1 MSGIL
6 ILLTT
11 ILLILINAFYVAAE
25 FSSVSTRR
33 SRMSQLAAEGNSMA
47 QAVLPVIEDPVRL
60 DRYIAT
66 CQLGITISS
75 LMLGFFAQGQV
86 AESISPYLISLGAL
100 SEVAAKSISATL
112 MLLLFTILQALLGEL
127 VPKNIGLQYPERLAI
142 TTYIPMRWSMLIF
155 RPLIWFFNGSG
166 MLLMR
171 LFGLTVDTEHTHVHA
186 PEEILMLVEE
196 SEAGGLL
203 DQEERLLLVNTLRLG
218 SLPVRQVMI
227 PRTKILA
234 ASVDV
239 PTDTLLARVA
249 ESSFSR
255 LLLYEETIDNVIGVI
270 HLKDLLCLG
279 HHTQQTDVRAAM
291 RPVQFVHESMPVEQ
305 VLTLLQRDQYY
316 VAVVVDEFG
325 GTAGLV
331 TLKDLVE
338 EIFGEFED
346 EFDEHVPM
354 IRLVDGERLRVRGDV
369 LIHELND
376 WLNLFLPTEDVDTI
390 GGLILSETGYV
401 PEVGKEVQINGI
413 GFRVEALDRRR
424 VSLISLPLTPKQIE
438 RMELRLYER

>member
-1 MSGIL
+1 MSVFL
-6 ILLTT
+6 ILLIT
-11 ILLILINAFYVAAE
+11 ILLIAINALYVAAE

-33 SRMSQLAAEGNSMA
+33 SRMSRWAAEGNPRA
-47 QAVLPVIEDPVRL
+47 KAVLTVIEDPALL

-75 LMLGFFAQGQV
+75 LLLGFFAQGQV
-86 AESISPYLISLGAL
+86 AEFISPYLVRFGSL
-100 SEVAAKSISATL
+100 SEVMARSIAATI
-112 MLLLFTILQALLGEL
+112 MLLVFTILQALLGEL
-127 VPKNIGLQYPERLAI
+127 VPKNIGLQYPERLALA
-142 TTYIPMRWSMLIF
+142 TYLPLRWSMAFF

-166 MLLMR
+166 QLLMR
-171 LFGLTVDTEHTHVHA
+171 LFRLTVDTEHTHVHA

-203 DQEERLLLVNTLRLG
+203 DKEERRLLVNTLRLRM
-218 SLPVRQVMI
+218 LPVRKVMI
-227 PRTKILA
+227 PRTLILA
-234 ASVDV
+234 AAVD
-239 PTDTLLARVA
+239 DSCDALLARVA

-255 LLLYEETIDNVIGVI
+255 LLLYEETIDNVVGVI
-270 HLKDLLCLG
+270 HLKDLLCL
-279 HHTQQTDVRAAM
+279 HHHSKQTDVRAAM

-325 GTAGLV
+325 GTSGLV

-354 IRLVDGERLRVRGDV
+354 IRLVDEARLRVRGDV
-369 LIHELND
+369 LITELND
-376 WLNLFLPTEDVDTI
+376 WLNLFLPSGDVDTI

-401 PEVGKEVQINGI
+401 PEVGQEVQVNGI

-424 VSLISLPLTPKQIE
+424 VSVVSLDITPQQVNKMKGVIDG
-438 RMELRLYER
+438 

>member
-1 MSGIL
+1 MSVFL
-6 ILLTT
+6 ILLII
-11 ILLILINAFYVAAE
+11 ILLIAINALYVAAE

-33 SRMSQLAAEGNSMA
+33 SRMSRWAAEGNPRA
-47 QAVLPVIEDPVRL
+47 EAVLNVIENPALL

-86 AESISPYLISLGAL
+86 AELVSPYLVRFGNL
-100 SEVAAKSISATL
+100 SEVAARSIGATL
-112 MLLLFTILQALLGEL
+112 MLLIFTILQALLGEL
-127 VPKNIGLQYPERLAI
+127 VPKNIGLQYPGRLAMA
-142 TTYIPMRWSMLIF
+142 TYLPLRWSMIIF

-166 MLLMR
+166 LLLMR
-171 LFGLTVDTEHTHVHA
+171 LFGLTVEAEHTHVHA

-203 DQEERLLLVNTLRLG
+203 DEEERLLLVNTLRLG

-234 ASVDV
+234 AAVNETSDK
-239 PTDTLLARVA
+239 LLARVA

-255 LLLYEETIDNVIGVI
+255 LLLYEETIDNVVGVI
-270 HLKDLLCLG
+270 HLKDLLCLDY
-279 HHTQQTDVRAAM
+279 HTQQTDVRAAM

-338 EIFGEFED
+338 EIFGEFVD

-354 IRLVDGERLRVRGDV
+354 IRLVDDKRLLVRGDV
-369 LIHELND
+369 LINELND

-390 GGLILSETGYV
+390 GGLILCETGYV
-401 PEVGKEVQINGI
+401 PEIGQEVQINGI
-413 GFRVEALDRRR
+413 GFRVDALDRRR
-424 VSLISLPLTPKQIE
+424 VSVVSLAVTPKQIE
-438 RMELRLYER
+438 RMKAVLDG

>member
-6 ILLTT
+6 ILLIT
-11 ILLILINAFYVAAE
+11 ILLIAINAFYVAAE

-33 SRMSQLAAEGNSMA
+33 SRMSQLAAEGNSLA
-47 QAVLPVIEDPVRL
+47 QAVLPVIEDPARL

-75 LMLGFFAQGQV
+75 LLLGFFAQGQV
-86 AESISPYLISLGAL
+86 AEFISPYLVGLGNLSGAAAL
-100 SEVAAKSISATL
+100 SISATL
-112 MLLLFTILQALLGEL
+112 MLLVFTILQALLGEL
-127 VPKNIGLQYPERLAI
+127 VPKNIGLQYPERLSLA
-142 TTYIPMRWSMLIF
+142 TYIPMGWSMIIF

-166 MLLMR
+166 QLLMR
-171 LFGLTVDTEHTHVHA
+171 LFGLRVEAEHTHVHA

-203 DQEERLLLVNTLRLG
+203 DQEERRLLVNTLRLRE
-218 SLPVRQVMI
+218 LPVRQVMI

-234 ASVDV
+234 AAVDEACA
-239 PTDTLLARVA
+239 TLLGRVA
-249 ESSFSR
+249 DSSFSR
-255 LLLYEETIDNVIGVI
+255 LLLYEETIDNVVGVI
-270 HLKDLLCLG
+270 HLKDLLCLF
-279 HHTQQTDVRAAM
+279 HHTEQKDVRAAM

-346 EFDEHVPM
+346 EFDEHFPM
-354 IRLVDGERLRVRGDV
+354 IKLVDEGRLRIRGDV
-369 LIHELND
+369 LIHELNE

-390 GGLILSETGYV
+390 GGLILSETGFV
-401 PEVGKEVQINGI
+401 PEVGQQVQVNGI
-413 GFRVEALDRRR
+413 QFRVEALDRRR
-424 VSLISLPLTPKQIE
+424 VSVVSLPVTPKQIQ
-438 RMELRLYER
+438 RMKAVLDG

>member
-369 LIHELND
+369 LIPELND

-438 RMELRLYER
+438 RMKAVLDG

>member
-1 MSGIL
+1 ML
-6 ILLTT
+6 
-11 ILLILINAFYVAAE
+11 N
-25 FSSVSTRR
+25 
-33 SRMSQLAAEGNSMA
+33 
-47 QAVLPVIEDPVRL
+47 VIEDPVLL

-75 LMLGFFAQGQV
+75 LMLGFFAQSQV
-86 AESISPYLISLGAL
+86 AGFISPYLVGLGGL
-100 SEVAAKSISATL
+100 SAVAAQSISATL

-127 VPKNIGLQYPERLAI
+127 VPKNIGLQYPGRLAMA
-142 TTYIPMRWSMLIF
+142 TYLPLRWSMILF

-166 MLLMR
+166 QLLMR

-203 DQEERLLLVNTLRLG
+203 DQEERLLLVNTLRLRT
-218 SLPVRQVMI
+218 LPVRQVMI

-234 ASVDV
+234 AGVDESCNA
-239 PTDTLLARVA
+239 LLARVA

-255 LLLYEETIDNVIGVI
+255 LLLYEETIDNVVGVI
-270 HLKDLLCLG
+270 HLKDLLCLLL
-279 HHTQQTDVRAAM
+279 HTKQRDVRAAM
-291 RPVQFVHESMPVEQ
+291 RPVQFIHESMPVEQ

-354 IRLVDGERLRVRGDV
+354 IRLVDEDRLRVRGDV
-369 LIHELND
+369 LIQELND

-390 GGLILSETGYV
+390 GGLILSETGFV
-401 PEVGKEVQINGI
+401 PEVGQQVQVNGI
-413 GFRVEALDRRR
+413 QFRVEALDRRR
-424 VSLISLPLTPKQIE
+424 VSVVSLPVTPKQVQ
-438 RMELRLYER
+438 RMKAVLDG